1 MTTVLFNTI
10 EAWKL
15 PENLPMM
22 PAGVVKVTWLTFIT
36 SSNCAP
42 ATATGEGNVTV
53 YGGVPAMFRI
63 PPNTLVGTVMGPVA
77 VTTFPLKLGT
87 LTATLLSCSASA
99 TTFVPADIDLS
110 TLPLSSGVPVALAK
124 SVSCFVDKSFSSA

>member
-15 PENLPMM
+15 PENPPMM
-22 PAGVVKVTWLTFIT
+22 PAGDVMVTWLTFIT

-77 VTTFPLKLGT
+77 GTTFPLKLGT
-87 LTATLLSCSASA
+87 LTVTLLSCSVSA
-99 TTFVPADIDLS
+99 TFVPADIDLS
-110 TLPLSSGVPVALAK
+110 TLPLSSGVPVPLAK
-124 SVSCFVDKSFSSA
+124 RVSCFVDKSVSSA

>member
-15 PENLPMM
+15 PENPPMM
-22 PAGVVKVTWLTFIT
+22 PAGVGKVTWLTFIT

-53 YGGVPAMFRI
+53 YGGVPAIFRI

-87 LTATLLSCSASA
+87 LTVTLLSCRASA
-99 TTFVPADIDLS
+99 TFVPANIDLR
-110 TLPLSSGVPVALAK
+110 TLLLSSGVAVALAK
-124 SVSCFVDKSFSSA
+124 SVSCFVDKSVSSA

>member
-15 PENLPMM
+15 PENPPMM

-63 PPNTLVGTVMGPVA
+63 PPNTLVGIVMGPVA

-87 LTATLLSCSASA
+87 LTVTLLSCSASA
-99 TTFVPADIDLS
+99 TFVPADIDLS
-110 TLPLSSGVPVALAK
+110 TLPLSSGIPVALAR
-124 SVSCFVDKSFSSA
+124 SVFCFVDKSVSSA